1 MVDQPKIIRV
11 NRDTELFSVL
21 AEAKST
27 PVRLEKDGVI
37 YRLARD
43 SDALWSGYD
52 PEAVHHALATH
63 AGSITPEDGEI
74 LKEYL
79 YRAREE
85 GTRAVDRP

>member
-1 MVDQPKIIRV
+1 MVHQPKTIRV

-37 YRLARD
+37 YLLTRD
-43 SDALWSGYD
+43 DDDLWRDYD
-52 PEAVHHALATH
+52 PEAVRHALATH
-63 AGSITPEDGEI
+63 AGSISPEDGEM

-85 GTRAVDRP
+85 GTRPADRP